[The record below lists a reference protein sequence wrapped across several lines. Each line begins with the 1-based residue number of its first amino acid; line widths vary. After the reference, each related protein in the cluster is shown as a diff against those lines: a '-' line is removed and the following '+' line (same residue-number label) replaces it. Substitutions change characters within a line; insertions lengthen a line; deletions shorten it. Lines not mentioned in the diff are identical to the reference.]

1 MRRRTEPMVQGH
13 ALQVRAEYDAEARVW
28 VATSD
33 DVPGLVTEAD
43 DLDALRAKL
52 PAMAREL
59 IALGNVSPA
68 DAPLVLVIPL
78 PVRPEADAA

>member
-1 MRRRTEPMVQGH
+1 
-13 ALQVRAEYDAEARVW
+13 VW

-59 IALGNVSPA
+59 IELNKVCPV
-68 DAPLVLVIPL
+68 DVPMVLVIPL
-78 PVRPEADAA
+78 PMQAEADAA